1 MAVSYAK
8 LHSNIISAR
17 NHAGYTQEY
26 MAEMLGLSLN
36 QYSRLE
42 RGETPM
48 TLCRL
53 EKIASV
59 LCVPAPFL
67 LVGVFEEKI
76 DDGIEKKNTIEK
88 ISILLKET
96 SSEKLS
102 FILEMIALQNRYWG

>member
-1 MAVSYAK
+1 MAVSYVK

-17 NHAGYTQEY
+17 NHAGYTQEH
-26 MAEMLGLSLN
+26 MAEMLGISLN

-53 EKIASV
+53 EKIASA
-59 LCVPAPFL
+59 LGVPAPFL

-76 DDGIEKKNTIEK
+76 DDDIEKKNTIEK

-102 FILEMIALQNRYWG
+102 FILEMIALQNRYWE